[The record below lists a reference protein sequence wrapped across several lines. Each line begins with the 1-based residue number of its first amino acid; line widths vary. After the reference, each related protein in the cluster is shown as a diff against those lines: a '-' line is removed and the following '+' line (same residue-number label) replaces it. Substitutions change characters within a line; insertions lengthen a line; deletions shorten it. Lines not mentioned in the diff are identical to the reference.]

1 VHDRD
6 YNPARLM
13 DDRSTVYVEEAQ
25 GAKDGEPDLIP
36 FLDADELAWVRDAK
50 GASWASHYRN

>member
-1 VHDRD
+1 VSDGGYD
-6 YNPARLM
+6 PLRLM
-13 DDRSTVYVEEAQ
+13 GDRSTVYVEEAQ

-50 GASWASHYRN
+50 GASWAKHDHN